1 MRFLIVLAWWGCFIL
16 GTTKMIEIDCCHHFP
31 FLNIISESFPSHIW
45 NSILDIK
52 KKRLKNVWMIQS
64 SINFA
69 RRQLFSNCHW
79 SCGTIS
85 SLHDSIGSGAVV
97 VYLKRKFIHKYMQ
110 CDLSMCSQKAEQCL
124 TLLRLDSIQSLS
136 QLDYYWMVFWDWS
149 AKRGSKQ
156 GSTPVTC
163 TMQMLWIWWV
173 CEKMLMRIGWKNLC

>member
-1 MRFLIVLAWWGCFIL
+1 
-16 GTTKMIEIDCCHHFP
+16 
-31 FLNIISESFPSHIW
+31 
-45 NSILDIK
+45 
-52 KKRLKNVWMIQS
+52 MIQS

-124 TLLRLDSIQSLS
+124 TLLRLDSIQSLTPARLL
-136 QLDYYWMVFWDWS
+136 LDGLLGLECKTGLQTRVNPRYMHHADV
-149 AKRGSKQ
+149 
-156 GSTPVTC
+156 V
-163 TMQMLWIWWV
+163 
-173 CEKMLMRIGWKNLC
+173 NLVGV